1 MEAQSQDRSKQILPG
16 ETIAVLGGGQ
26 LGRMFVTAAR
36 TMGYQVVVFDPDR
49 NSPAGSMANEHM
61 VCGYEDTHA
70 LERLAQVARAVSCE
84 FENVPAQALAWLEA
98 RNVVVA
104 PGPRGV
110 QTAQD
115 RIREKRGV
123 IEAGFEVAP
132 FVAIL
137 ESGEGLDQAEN
148 LRYPAILKSARLG
161 YDGKGQLAVSEH
173 SELQRAWESLGR
185 VDCVLEQRLD
195 LAREVSV
202 IVVRGRD
209 GDCRSYPC
217 IENHHEKGILDL
229 SRVPAR
235 ISSSLAARARQAAT
249 ELARH
254 LDYVGVLTVEFFV
267 DRQDRL
273 YINEM
278 APRPHNSGH
287 LSINA
292 SICSQFEQQL
302 RSLCGLALG
311 PCEWQGPAAMINLL
325 GDLWQQEGFAPER
338 VLEIPGVSLHLYGK
352 REARPGRKMGHVT
365 LVASTSDELD
375 TKIEQVRQRLGMA
388 S

>member
-1 MEAQSQDRSKQILPG
+1 MEARSQDKSKKILPG
-16 ETIAVLGGGQ
+16 ETVAVLGGGQ

-36 TMGYQVVVFDPDR
+36 TMGYSVIVFDPDS
-49 NSPAGSMANEHM
+49 NSPAGSMANEHI
-61 VCGYEDTHA
+61 VAGYEDSQA
-70 LERLAQVARAVSCE
+70 LGRLAQSAQAVSCE
-84 FENVPAQALAWLEA
+84 FENVPAQALVWLEA
-98 RNVVVA
+98 RGVIVA

-115 RIREKRGV
+115 RIREKRSV
-123 IEAGFEVAP
+123 IEAGFDVAP
-132 FVAIL
+132 FIAIL
-137 ESGEGLDQAEN
+137 ESGDGLDQAEN
-148 LRYPAILKSARLG
+148 LRFPAILKSARLG
-161 YDGKGQLAVSEH
+161 YDGKGQIPVSDH
-173 SELQRAWESLGR
+173 TQLRSAWEELGR

-195 LAREVSV
+195 LAREISV

-217 IENHHEKGILDL
+217 IENHHENGILDL

-235 ISSSLAARARQAAT
+235 IETGLAQKARQVAKAI
-249 ELARH
+249 ARH

-292 SICSQFEQQL
+292 SPCSQFEQQL
-302 RSLCGLALG
+302 RALCGLALG

-325 GDLWQQEGFAPER
+325 GDLWLQEGFAPER

-352 REARPGRKMGHVT
+352 TQARAGRKMGHVT
-365 LVASTSDELD
+365 LVAATQSELD
-375 TKIEQVRQRLGMA
+375 AKIEQVRQHLGL
-388 S
+388 SS